1 MRMTTD
7 RRSFL
12 KSAAALTAAAAIP
25 VQPLAAAE
33 QQQPANPPRAL
44 NAMLLAALGDTVL
57 PESLGAAAR
66 ATAVRE
72 FNQWITEYS
81 PVAEEMPGYG
91 DAEITYTP
99 ADPAPGWNAQLEA
112 LDLLARRTKRRGFA
126 ALSMAARRDIVRRQ
140 LASVRGA
147 ALPSNPLN
155 ATHVAVALLSHWAS
169 SYGAHDL
176 AYNSRIVRGECRG
189 LSGVTRK
196 PLPLVEGRVD

>member
-1 MRMTTD
+1 MAMTTD

-12 KSAAALTAAAAIP
+12 KSAAAVTAAAAIP

-33 QQQPANPPRAL
+33 QERPAPSPRAL
-44 NAMLLAALGDTVL
+44 NEMLLAALGDAVL
-57 PESLGAAAR
+57 PESLGAATR

-72 FNQWITEYS
+72 FNKWITEYS
-81 PVAEEMPGYG
+81 PVAEEMHGYG

-126 ALSMAARRDIVRRQ
+126 ALSIAARRDIVRRQ
-140 LASVRGA
+140 LVSVRGA
-147 ALPSNPLN
+147 ALPSNPLV

-169 SYGAHDL
+169 SYAAQDL
-176 AYNSRIVRGECRG
+176 AYDSRIMRGECRG
-189 LSGVTRK
+189 LAGVTRK

>member
-1 MRMTTD
+1 MTTD

-12 KSAAALTAAAAIP
+12 KSAAALTTAAAIP

-33 QQQPANPPRAL
+33 ERQPPPRAL
-44 NAMLLAALGDTVL
+44 NATLLAALGDTVL
-57 PESLGAAAR
+57 PESLGTAAR

-72 FNQWITEYS
+72 FNRWITEYS
-81 PVAEEMPGYG
+81 PVAEEMHGYG

-112 LDLLARRTKRRGFA
+112 LDLLARRAKRRGFA
-126 ALSMAARRDIVRRQ
+126 ALSIAARRDIVRRQ

-147 ALPSNPLN
+147 SLPSNPLN

-169 SYGAHDL
+169 SYAAHDL
-176 AYNSRIVRGECRG
+176 AYNSRIMRGECRG
-189 LSGVTRK
+189 LAGVTRK
-196 PLPLVEGRVD
+196 PLPLVEGRAD

>member
-1 MRMTTD
+1 MTTD

-12 KSAAALTAAAAIP
+12 KSAAALTATAAAIP
-25 VQPLAAAE
+25 AQPLAAAE
-33 QQQPANPPRAL
+33 QQQQPAPPSRAL
-44 NAMLLAALGDTVL
+44 NATLLAALGDTVL
-57 PESLGAAAR
+57 PESLGAATR

-72 FNQWITEYS
+72 FNRWITEYS
-81 PVAEEMPGYG
+81 PVAEEMHGYG

-126 ALSMAARRDIVRRQ
+126 ALSIAARRDIVRRQ

-147 ALPSNPLN
+147 SLPSNPLN

-169 SYGAHDL
+169 SYAAHDL
-176 AYNSRIVRGECRG
+176 AYNSRIMRGECRG
-189 LSGVTRK
+189 LAGVTRK
-196 PLPLVEGRVD
+196 PLPVVEGRVD

>member
-1 MRMTTD
+1 MTTD

-12 KSAAALTAAAAIP
+12 KSATALTAAAAIP
-25 VQPLAAAE
+25 VQSLAAVE
-33 QQQPANPPRAL
+33 QRQQPVPPPRAL
-44 NAMLLAALGDTVL
+44 NATLLAALGDTVL
-57 PESLGAAAR
+57 PESLGAAGR

-72 FNQWITEYS
+72 FNRWITEYS
-81 PVAEEMPGYG
+81 PVAEEMHGYG

-126 ALSMAARRDIVRRQ
+126 ALPIAARRDIVRRQ

-147 ALPSNPLN
+147 SLSSNPLN

-169 SYGAHDL
+169 SYAAHDL
-176 AYNSRIVRGECRG
+176 AYNSRIIRGECRG
-189 LSGVTRK
+189 LAGVTRK